1 MPISNF
7 RDSGPPVDERAL
19 SRLEDH
25 LGIELPAD
33 YRAFLL
39 RTSGGRP
46 YPEAAFNDEFG
57 REEGGSLMDAF
68 LSVEHEE
75 LWLTIA
81 QHQLAFED
89 RVPVDLLP
97 IGFDQGGSLVCI
109 GIGPENHGQVFFWAM
124 EDEVDKGETPD
135 YRNVWR
141 LARTFDEF
149 IEGFFDD
156 EAGDD

>member
-7 RDSGPPVDERAL
+7 RDSGPPIDVQAI

-25 LGIELPAD
+25 LGFELPAD

-39 RTSGGRP
+39 RTNGGRP
-46 YPEAAFNDEFG
+46 YPEDTFNDEQG
-57 REEGGSLMDAF
+57 TLAKGSTMSEF
-68 LSVEHEE
+68 LSVEHEDITS
-75 LWLTIA
+75 TIA
-81 QHQLAFED
+81 QERLAFED
-89 RVPVDLLP
+89 RVPADLLP
-97 IGFDQGGSLVCI
+97 IGFDMGGSLVCI
-109 GIGPENHGQVFFWAM
+109 GIGPENYGQVFFWAM

-149 IEGFFDD
+149 IEGFYDYD
-156 EAGDD
+156 LVDY